1 MPGLTWLALVAS
13 GLLGVTDF
21 LGGVLSRRIPLIIV
35 LLGSQAVAALAVSTR
50 LIVEPLDLA
59 DANAVQWGVIGGL
72 GTAVGVSAL
81 FRALAIGT
89 MGVVAPITSL
99 SVVVPVMVGVGSGDA
114 VTGILA
120 LGLVVAIIGTV
131 LASGPEVRSREGGDE
146 VHRHRVQSIMLAFTA
161 AAGFGLANVS
171 VALGSATSITTTLI
185 VNTGVVLA
193 LYVLALSVW
202 VHVRLRGAAARLHAG
217 RPVSPAL
224 LPHPVRG
231 RDLLGIA
238 AIGLLGYLANVCFA
252 LASQAGALSVVG
264 VLASLYP
271 VVTALL
277 GWRVLG
283 ERLLRVQV
291 VGVIAVF
298 IGVATIAAT
307 A

>member
-21 LGGVLSRRIPLIIV
+21 LGGVLSKRIPLIIV
-35 LLGSQAVAALAVSTR
+35 LLGSQVVAALAVSTR
-50 LIVEPLDLA
+50 LFVEPLEFA
-59 DANAVQWGVIGGL
+59 DTNAVQWGVIGGL

-99 SVVVPVMVGVGSGDA
+99 SVVVPVMVGVGSGDP

-120 LGLVVAIIGTV
+120 LGLGIAIIGTV

-146 VHRHRVQSIMLAFTA
+146 VHRHRVQSIVLAFTA
-161 AAGFGLANVS
+161 AAGFGVANVS
-171 VALGSATSITTTLI
+171 VAFGSATSITTTLI

-193 LYVLALSVW
+193 LYVVALSVW
-202 VHVRLRGAAARLHAG
+202 VHVRLRGAAARLHSG
-217 RPVSPAL
+217 RPASPAL
-224 LPHPVRG
+224 LPHPIRG

-238 AIGLLGYLANVCFA
+238 AIGVLGYLANVCFA